1 LTDGQKQ
8 QLEAKYNKEAYDQ
21 AVRNFRAGNLAGNQQ
36 DKQGVDLSCYYSNLK
51 CQTRVQQ
58 TAYRQVA
65 SRNCIEIGGVWID
78 EGYDAKKPTV
88 TVKAQSDAYFR
99 ILEKRP
105 EVKEVLQLGNHLVW
119 VTPSGTNL
127 VIDTSE
133 GQDQLADAEID
144 KLFTK

>member
-1 LTDGQKQ
+1 M
-8 QLEAKYNKEAYDQ
+8 
-21 AVRNFRAGNLAGNQQ
+21 

-51 CQTRVQQ
+51 CQTRVAQ
-58 TAYRQVA
+58 TAYRGVA
-65 SRNCIEIGGVWID
+65 GRNCMEIGGVWID

-119 VTPSGTNL
+119 VTPSGANL
-127 VIDTSE
+127 VIDTNE
-133 GQDQLADAEID
+133 GKDQLADAEID
-144 KLFTK
+144 KLFAK